1 MVDDLV
7 AWFPKNAGWAAWVIA
22 TGVAVHLLSMAWQNV
37 VRPSCRWA
45 WDHLLWRFNRVVR
58 ELMVFRRN
66 PPVVVSPQFKV
77 KSLEEPPGK
86 QIRQLPPHIFVG
98 HACIEGQEAP
108 DGVLVEAHIN
118 GVVQGNTTVMKGMY
132 TLPVNSGSEAP
143 VLFFVDGRPVPEMAN
158 WMQGGATM
166 MDLYAS
172 VG

>member
-1 MVDDLV
+1 MFDDLV
-7 AWFPKNAGWAAWVIA
+7 AWFPKNAGWAAWISLIA
-22 TGVAVHLLSMAWQNV
+22 VAVRLACQKV

-45 WDHLLWRFNRVVR
+45 WDHQLWRFNRVVR
-58 ELMVFRRN
+58 ELRVFRRN

-143 VLFFVDGRPVPEMAN
+143 VLFFVDGRPVPEKAN